1 MKNIKPYL
9 YAILIILTTT
19 LSSCEVIGDIFK
31 AGMWTAVIIIVIIVL
46 IVIWIFRKLGGRR

>member
-1 MKNIKPYL
+1 MKNIRPYIFSL
-9 YAILIILTTT
+9 LIMLMVTF
-19 LSSCEVIGDIFK
+19 SSCQVIGDIFK